1 MWPLK
6 IEYIHM
12 KYYYLI
18 ATLPDLSLEE
28 TKVKFDFDETL
39 ETISRNLEKEDEL
52 LLRYLLYP
60 NDHKNLLN
68 AIFHRHHHL
77 PAVPFLKPAVF
88 EEEIIEDYP
97 HQQYTFPDYIA
108 DFLDDFQERFS
119 EMSMREIENQLL
131 QRFYQAVASA
141 KDGFILDYFDFE
153 RILRSMITG
162 FNRGLYPFK
171 NPLEMV
177 EEENISSR
185 LAQEGVGVS
194 LLAKA
199 HPFIESLQQA
209 LVSKD
214 PMKLEKTVDGIRWDF
229 IDNFNWDFFGR
240 QQVYGY
246 VLKLLMVKR
255 WAWLEEQQ
263 GEQHFERLCQQIR
276 SSALTKT
283 QEV

>member
-1 MWPLK
+1 
-6 IEYIHM
+6 M

-28 TKVKFDFDETL
+28 TRVKTDFDEAL

-52 LLRYLLYP
+52 LLRYLIYP
-60 NDHKNLLN
+60 NDHRNLLN
-68 AIFHRHHHL
+68 AIFHNHHHL
-77 PAVPFLKPAVF
+77 PLAPFAKPAIF
-88 EEEIIEDYP
+88 EEDIIEDYQ

-108 DFLDDFQERFS
+108 DFLGTFQERFA

-131 QRFYQAVASA
+131 HRFYSVVLSIE
-141 KDGFILDYFDFE
+141 DDFISSYFTFE
-153 RILRSMITG
+153 RTLRSMISG

-177 EEENISSR
+177 EDESISGR

-199 HPFIESLQQA
+199 YPFIESLQQVLIA
-209 LVSKD
+209 KD
-214 PMKLEKTVDGIRWDF
+214 PTNIEKTVDGIRWDF
-229 IDNFNWDFFGR
+229 IESFNWDFFGR

-255 WAWLEEQQ
+255 WAWLETQQ
-263 GEQHFERLCQQIR
+263 DEQHFDRLCTQVR

-283 QEV
+283 EEV